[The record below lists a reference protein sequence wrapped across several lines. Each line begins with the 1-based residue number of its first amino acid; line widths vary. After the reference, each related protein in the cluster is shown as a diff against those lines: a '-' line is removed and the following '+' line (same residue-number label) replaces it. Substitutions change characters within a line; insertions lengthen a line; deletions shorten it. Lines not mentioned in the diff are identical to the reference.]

1 MIFPFTQGNVTELM
15 AVLLVPWE
23 EKTLDSLSPQR
34 ITYSEELNYEVLRN

>member
-23 EKTLDSLSPQR
+23 EKTLESLPPQR
-34 ITYSEELNYEVLRN
+34 RTYSEELNYGVPQN